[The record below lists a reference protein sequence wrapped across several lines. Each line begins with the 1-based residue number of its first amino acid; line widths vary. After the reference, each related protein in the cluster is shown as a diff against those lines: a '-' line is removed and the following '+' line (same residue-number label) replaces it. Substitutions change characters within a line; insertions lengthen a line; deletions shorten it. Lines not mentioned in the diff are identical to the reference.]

1 VPLKAK
7 TVAVYIMDSRELSS
21 ERAHQIL
28 SAARQTR
35 VLVVGDVMLDQFIWG
50 SVSRISP
57 EAPVPVLDLTRESYM
72 PGGAAN
78 VARNLVSL
86 AAPVELFGAIGK
98 DDAARRLLKL
108 LKGQK
113 IGCAGLIKNAA
124 RHTSV
129 KTRIVAHQQQVVR
142 VDRETR
148 GSLDDKTTGALLA
161 EFRRKITRADAV
173 IVGDYGKGVVTQA
186 LLEEIKK
193 ICRARGVWLS
203 LDPKPVH
210 HLNLV
215 GLSLITPNR
224 KEAFELAD
232 LPDETKHANPLADKN
247 LMLVAEQLLNELH
260 PALLLITLGE
270 LGMLLCQRGQK
281 PFHIPTVAQEVFD
294 VSGAGDTV
302 IAMFTLAVAA
312 GASPIEAA
320 LLSNHAAG
328 IVVGK
333 VGTATTAPE
342 ELIRSFAPHRL

>member
-1 VPLKAK
+1 MSMSKLSV
-7 TVAVYIMDSRELSS
+7 SRA
-21 ERAHQIL
+21 RQIL
-28 SAARQTR
+28 AAAQKVR

-50 SVSRISP
+50 AVSRISP
-57 EAPVPVLDLTRESYM
+57 EAPVPVVEFTGENFM

-86 AAPVELFGAIGK
+86 AVPTELFGTIGN
-98 DDAARRLLKL
+98 DDAAGKL
-108 LKGQK
+108 QTILREQS
-113 IGCAGLIKNAA
+113 IGCTGLVKTSA
-124 RHTSV
+124 RHTSI

-148 GSLDDKTTGALLA
+148 GGLDERTTARLLA
-161 EFRRKITRADAV
+161 EFKAKLPKTDAV

-186 LLEEIKK
+186 LLNELKSL
-193 ICRARGVWLS
+193 CRERGIWLS

-210 HLNLV
+210 HLNLSS
-215 GLSLITPNR
+215 LSLITPNR

-232 LPDETKHANPLADKN
+232 LTDETREADPFADRN
-247 LMLVAEQLLNELH
+247 LMLVAERLLNELR
-260 PALLLITLGE
+260 PAVLLITLGE

-302 IAMFTLAVAA
+302 IATFTLAIAA
-312 GASPIEAA
+312 GASPVEAA
-320 LLSNHAAG
+320 ILSNHAAG

-333 VGTATTAPE
+333 RGTATTSPE
-342 ELIRSFAPHRL
+342 ELLKSFNHG